1 MSDLLGV
8 RVTPSDDSGQPAHG
22 TKGTAYPS
30 SMGKAVNPNTGGN
43 QIISARPKEVTPELI
58 VEPVVNKQEAVP
70 NKVPATAANTAGFD
84 DTVRLQER
92 LNSSGAD
99 LIVDGIDGPLTKA
112 AMAQYMPTDDVN
124 MDDLPIIT
132 DKQMGVSTDQ
142 GQDDPDYSGLSA
154 SPVVPTEVPSNAI
167 VVDDS
172 NADLVK
178 AIETG
183 RPDVDNGNTRLN
195 LPAPVVNEEEV
206 YKELADEDTA
216 TFEPVPFMDRFTA
229 DRDRIDRD
237 SGLALQHGYPYT
249 GEAYN
254 EDAPNKTDVVTQDM
268 PPPLQE
274 PTTKP
279 NPELLAQ
286 EPSMNPFD
294 ELGETLQQDADA
306 RATEESDDVTL
317 IKQLLELQTI
327 GDVPGINKIL
337 ASISPEQAAAMVKQL
352 DAVDENSEQR
362 DSLSNMDLGVN

>member
-30 SMGKAVNPNTGGN
+30 SMGRTVNANLGEN
-43 QIISARPKEVTPELI
+43 QLVSAKPVEVPPDLI
-58 VEPVVNKQEAVP
+58 VEPPASKQEAVP

-124 MDDLPIIT
+124 MDDLPDTPSPIIT
-132 DKQMGVSTDQ
+132 DEQMGIGNDMELRNKVMNNYKYWKNQ
-142 GQDDPDYSGLSA
+142 GQDDPDLGPAYI
-154 SPVVPTEVPSNAI
+154 SPVVP
-167 VVDDS
+167 
-172 NADLVK
+172 K
-178 AIETG
+178 AKQL
-183 RPDVDNGNTRLN
+183 DVSNGNTKLDI
-195 LPAPVVNEEEV
+195 PVSSVNAEEV

-254 EDAPNKTDVVTQDM
+254 EDAPYKTDVVRQDV

-274 PTTKP
+274 PTTLP

-294 ELGETLQQDADA
+294 ELGETLLQDADA